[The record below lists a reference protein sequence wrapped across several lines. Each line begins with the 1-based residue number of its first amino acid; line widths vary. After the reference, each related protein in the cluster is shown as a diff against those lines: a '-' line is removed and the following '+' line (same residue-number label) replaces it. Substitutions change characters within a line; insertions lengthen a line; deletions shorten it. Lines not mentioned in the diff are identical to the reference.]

1 MYTVFEAI
9 QAILQQVPVPQ
20 KEQVSL
26 LQALHRVL
34 VQDVL
39 ASEESPAFPKALMDG
54 FAVSVTK
61 GLVHAGQLSEDSEPL
76 RLRVV
81 ETVVAGQVPHREPNQ
96 NEAVR
101 IMTGAPVPSNCCC
114 VVPVEQVE
122 FHEQHP
128 EWVVIHRNQ
137 LVLGANILA
146 MGAIAHVGD
155 LLLHAGTQLQP
166 SQIGALAEFGIS
178 SVSVSKRP
186 RVAVLATGNELVHF
200 SRQPGAGCIRNS
212 NQPMLAAQIQT
223 ANAIPQ
229 LLGIA
234 KDSAESLQAGIS
246 AGLRADVLLLTGGV
260 SAGILDLVPQQLEM
274 AGVTQIFHGVLM
286 KPGKPLWFGIRKDR
300 GHVCLVFGLPGNPVS
315 SLACFELF
323 VRPALRLLSGLPG
336 ESLFH
341 ATLTEPFQV
350 WGHRPVYQPVA
361 LSQKCGTMLAQP
373 VPWSNSS
380 DLKATVNANG
390 MALLEPEHGPYGAG
404 ECVTVWPWNW

>member
-1 MYTVFEAI
+1 MLTVFEAT
-9 QAILQQVPVPQ
+9 QAVLQHVPVPQ

-39 ASEESPAFPKALMDG
+39 VPEESPAFPKALMDG
-54 FAVSVTK
+54 FAVSVTTDMAQS
-61 GLVHAGQLSEDSEPL
+61 GRLIDDSESL

-81 ETVVAGQVPHREPNQ
+81 ETVVAGQVPHRKPNQ

-101 IMTGAPVPSNCCC
+101 IMTGAPIPSGCCC
-114 VVPVEQVE
+114 VVPVEHVE
-122 FHEQHP
+122 FHEQDP
-128 EWVVIHRNQ
+128 EWVVIPRKQ
-137 LVLGANILA
+137 LVFGANILA
-146 MGAIAHVGD
+146 AGAIAHVGD
-155 LLLHAGTQLQP
+155 LLLTAGTQLQP
-166 SQIGALAEFGIS
+166 SQVGALAEFGIS
-178 SVSVSKRP
+178 LVPVSKNP
-186 RVAVLATGNELVHF
+186 SVAVLATGNELVHF

-212 NQPMLAAQIQT
+212 SQPMLAAQIQT
-223 ANAIPQ
+223 ANGIPQ

-234 KDSAESLQAGIS
+234 KDSTESLKAGIS
-246 AGLRADVLLLTGGV
+246 VGLRADVLLLTGGV
-260 SAGILDLVPQQLEM
+260 SAGIHDLVPQQLEM
-274 AGVTQIFHGVLM
+274 AGVTRIFHGVLM

-323 VRPALRLLSGLPG
+323 VRPALRRLSGLPG
-336 ESLFH
+336 ESLCQ

-361 LSQKCGTMLAQP
+361 LSQKCGTMLARP

-404 ECVTVWPWNW
+404 ECVSVWLWN